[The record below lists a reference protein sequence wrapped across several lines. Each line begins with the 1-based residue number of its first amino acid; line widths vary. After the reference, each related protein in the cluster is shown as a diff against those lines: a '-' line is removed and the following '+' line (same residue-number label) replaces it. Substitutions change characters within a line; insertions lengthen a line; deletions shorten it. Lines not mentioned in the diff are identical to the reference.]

1 MATTPNKKPVPSEDY
16 VNMRFNAGK
25 FDEFMTS
32 TALSYVDRLGI
43 THPTILGVKDEVAS
57 AAAASSQSA
66 AESADEAAMSAA
78 QAQGAAQSAEAIAD
92 GGTTFATTAEGIAAT
107 ISGQSF
113 RTYQDVNGFAL
124 FMYYQNVN
132 GLAVFKGSQPGNE
145 ATEQMIKLLSSVVYS
160 SGNEFDTEKEY
171 PTLDVNNRILSYWAG
186 NIYNILGGVNSKNI
200 ASENLNSTEI
210 HTQKLFLDGYQYPTQ
225 FTQNNGEYD
234 DDVVFVRVD
243 INNRI
248 MELITDKEYLT
259 SAQQIGNR
267 VNLSLVSDG
276 EFETDFNYAMVD
288 VNHRVIIMRNSE
300 GVITGGVENNN
311 NNEESVIFI
320 GEVVLDGSKLIQF
333 HADTGDQTIF
343 ATSSTL
349 SNVLNVIDKGYFQFT
364 DSADADAIGQLL
376 YSPYGTYDPR
386 AKFGRKSISFYGHSF
401 EGNNQK
407 LSGDLYNLTGMKV
420 YNFARSGALSRS
432 IALRNDAYRLKYTP
446 VGGVIPASGSVDFIE
461 ADAGPLEVL
470 GSPAISDQLQVIF
483 SDVRGYVTWNGAKMT
498 FTRATPGD
506 AVTVPQAAELI
517 VLPYTSVVTSSVA
530 VGAYY
535 PGAHEAIH
543 VLWIGRNNINYIA
556 QIQSDLVA
564 IVERIRSQ
572 HKRFV
577 LCPEFTQTTETT
589 GTTGYNAVYAVNA
602 MYKSLYPENYC
613 EIDGVDLLQNFR
625 SNYNPSLPD
634 DVSAYNAGTVPPS
647 LINTGDTLHPNN
659 AGIAINAAFINQ
671 FLIKKGWN

>member
-1 MATTPNKKPVPSEDY
+1 MATIPNNDPVPS
-16 VNMRFNAGK
+16 NAPRNLKFNAEK
-25 FDEFMTS
+25 MDQAINSPSAEYT
-32 TALSYVDRLGI
+32 DRLGI
-43 THPTILGVKDEVAS
+43 NRKTWAGIEADSTEKL
-57 AAAASSQSA
+57 
-66 AESADEAAMSAA
+66 AEIDNIITSLDTANF
-78 QAQGAAQSAEAIAD
+78 
-92 GGTTFATTAEGIAAT
+92 TFASESSGLAAT
-107 ISGQSF
+107 TEGQYF
-113 RTYQDVNGFAL
+113 RAFQDINGFVL
-124 FMYYQNVN
+124 FRYYQNVAEA
-132 GLAVFKGSQPGNE
+132 AVFKGSLLGNAASE
-145 ATEQMIKLLSSVVYS
+145 DMAAMLSSLGYFTADEYDTDKQYPVIDTNKRLLCWWMGSDYYIPGSVYS
-160 SGNEFDTEKEY
+160 GSINTHLLNLEGYEF
-171 PTLDVNNRILSYWAG
+171 PTRFVKNNGYFDEDIALARLDVNNR
-186 NIYNILGGVNSKNI
+186 V
-200 ASENLNSTEI
+200 
-210 HTQKLFLDGYQYPTQ
+210 
-225 FTQNNGEYD
+225 
-234 DDVVFVRVD
+234 
-243 INNRI
+243 
-248 MELITDKEYLT
+248 MELIRGSEYLT
-259 SAQQIGNR
+259 TAQQLGDR
-267 VNLSLVSDG
+267 RSLIQVADG
-276 EFETDFNYAMVD
+276 EFDTDFNYAMLD
-288 VNHRVIIMRNSE
+288 TNHRIIILRTNDGKVS
-300 GVITGGVENNN
+300 GGVAEDDKVDEGN
-311 NNEESVIFI
+311 IFI
-320 GEVVLDGSKLIQF
+320 GEVVLDGTRLLQF
-333 HADTGDQTIF
+333 HADTGNQTLLT
-343 ATSSTL
+343 TSSML
-349 SNVLNVIDKGYFQFT
+349 GNVLNHINDGYYQFT

-376 YSPYGTYDPR
+376 YSPYDTYEPR
-386 AKFGRKSISFYGHSF
+386 AKFGRKSISFFGHSF

-470 GSPAISDQLQVIF
+470 GSPAISDQLQVTF
-483 SDVRGYVTWNGAKMT
+483 SDVRGYVTWDGTKMT

-530 VGAYY
+530 VGTYY

-577 LCPEFTQTTETT
+577 LCPEFTQTTEAT

-647 LINTGDTLHPNN
+647 LLNIGDTLHPNN
-659 AGIAINAAFINQ
+659 AGITINAAFINQ

>member
-1 MATTPNKKPVPSEDY
+1 MTQRYNTDNPVPS
-16 VNMRFNAGK
+16 NAMMDLNDNAIV
-25 FDEFMTS
+25 FDEFVNNTS
-32 TALSYVDRLGI
+32 GNTVTRKGVIVPVLQEQVKTRIDGLMEDAINAVSSAQDSALSAQ
-43 THPTILGVKDEVAS
+43 AS
-57 AAAASSQSA
+57 AA
-66 AESADEAAMSAA
+66 DA
-78 QAQGAAQSAEAIAD
+78 QAIAD

-107 ISGQSF
+107 TSGQSF

-124 FMYYQNVN
+124 FKYYQNVD
-132 GLAVFKGSQPGNE
+132 GLAVLKGSQPGNE
-145 ATEQMIKLLSSVVYS
+145 ATEQMIKFLSSVIYL

-171 PTLDVNNRILSYWAG
+171 PILDSNNRVLSYWAG

-210 HTQKLFLDGYQYPTQ
+210 HTPKLFLDGYQYPTQ

-234 DDVVFVRVD
+234 DDVVLVRVD

-288 VNHRVIIMRNSE
+288 VNHRIIIMRNSE
-300 GVITGGVENNN
+300 GVITGGVGNNN
-311 NNEESVIFI
+311 NNEEFAIFI
-320 GEVVLDGSKLIQF
+320 GEVVLDGTKLIQF
-333 HADTGDQTIF
+333 HADTGDQTIL

-386 AKFGRKSISFYGHSF
+386 AKFGRKGISFYGHSF

-470 GSPAISDQLQVIF
+470 GSPAISDQLQVTF
-483 SDVRGYVTWNGAKMT
+483 SDVRGYVMWDGTKMT

-647 LINTGDTLHPNN
+647 LLNTGDTLHPNN

-671 FLIKKGWN
+671 FLTKKGWN